1 VVKLVTIDVLTIDV
15 GRQYKFKHALGQN
28 SRQIPR
34 VLWCLWSV

>member
-28 SRQIPR
+28 SREISR
-34 VLWCLWSV
+34 GLRGDW